1 MDFRKCYYKDGS
13 LMDKR
18 LDSKINIFRSA
29 SKRNYNKYKTVC
41 KKEKELLSGP
51 NLFLLGKDLD
61 EMLSEY
67 YNQEESH
74 RMAFIVFQA
83 MAIEAFLNEYIYVR
97 VGKLYFNSMDK
108 LSPTDKLLVACK
120 LITGKDFP
128 RNSRAFELLKKTVK
142 YRNRLV
148 HYKVKEIDIQKIVDE
163 LSKKEKGDFGKEMAD
178 LEKDME
184 DISTTYDKLVETLNS
199 LDDNFDRKYLVQ
211 IPDDFWNTSY

>member
-1 MDFRKCYYKDGS
+1 
-13 LMDKR
+13 MDKR

-29 SKRNYNKYKTVC
+29 SKRNYNKYKTVY
-41 KKEKELLSGP
+41 KMEKELLLGS

-108 LSPTDKLLVACK
+108 LSPIDKLLVACK

-148 HYKVKEIDIQKIVDE
+148 HYKVKEIDIQKLADE
-163 LSKKEKGDFGKEMAD
+163 LLKKEKGD